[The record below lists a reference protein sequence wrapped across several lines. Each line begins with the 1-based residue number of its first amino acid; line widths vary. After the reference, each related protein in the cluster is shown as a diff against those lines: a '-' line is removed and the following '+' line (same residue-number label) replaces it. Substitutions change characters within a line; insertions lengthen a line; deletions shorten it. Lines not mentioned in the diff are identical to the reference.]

1 MSDDE
6 ENKEESMEESMDV
19 NFIEFDDVEYDEE
32 DDNNF
37 SSVNRIF
44 NEVLLNYI
52 TSSRINRTSPHVS
65 TSSYYTTRS
74 IFIPQSVDMNFRY
87 SSSVPERISN
97 NMRLLNDSFLDR
109 IIDRIVDP
117 FESILN
123 ESFIEKSSGGV
134 EKINEEIEIDSF
146 KYKNLEKKEKDCCIC
161 LEDFSE
167 EDDVSFSKCQH
178 LFHTKCIK
186 EWSTY
191 RTTCPVCRKNF
202 EEE

>member
-1 MSDDE
+1 MSESNDE
-6 ENKEESMEESMDV
+6 
-19 NFIEFDDVEYDEE
+19 NFIEYEDVEYD
-32 DDNNF
+32 DGYDSTF
-37 SSVNRIF
+37 SNVNRIF
-44 NEVLLNYI
+44 NEVLLDYI
-52 TSSRINRTSPHVS
+52 TSTRVNRTSPNV
-65 TSSYYTTRS
+65 SYYTTQSSRS

-87 SSSVPERISN
+87 SSSTPERVSN

-123 ESFIEKSSGGV
+123 ESFIEQQPGSI

>member
-1 MSDDE
+1 MSESNDE
-6 ENKEESMEESMDV
+6 
-19 NFIEFDDVEYDEE
+19 NFIEYEDVEYD
-32 DDNNF
+32 DGYDSTF
-37 SSVNRIF
+37 SNVNRIF
-44 NEVLLNYI
+44 NEVLLDYI
-52 TSSRINRTSPHVS
+52 TSTRVNRTSPNV
-65 TSSYYTTRS
+65 SYYTTQSSRS

-87 SSSVPERISN
+87 SSSTPERVSN

-123 ESFIEKSSGGV
+123 ESFIEQQPGSI

-146 KYKNLEKKEKDCCIC
+146 KYKSLEEKEKDCCIC

-167 EDDVSFSKCQH
+167 DDDVSFSKCQH